1 MPIDLPP
8 PQKHAQGVAVLPT
21 SLMGR
26 SLNWLAFVVAIGLC
40 AWAVSNGMPLLR

>member
-8 PQKHAQGVAVLPT
+8 VRKPAHAVAGLPA

-40 AWAVSNGMPLLR
+40 AWTVSNGIFLLR